1 MPPQDNTEQAEI
13 ARRIR
18 RVFVGTL
25 SLNLDPDDPV
35 LAQDLTSA
43 AGLDSLALLE
53 FVAGLEK
60 EFHVAIEPDQLSIE
74 FLGDLRAM
82 TEYFAERLR
91 ADP

>member
-1 MPPQDNTEQAEI
+1 MPPEDHTDQAEI

-18 RVFVGTL
+18 RVFVRTL
-25 SLNLDPDDPV
+25 SLNLDPDAPV
-35 LAQDLTSA
+35 LAQDLASV

-60 EFHVAIEPDQLSIE
+60 EFHLQIEPDRLGIE
-74 FLGDLRAM
+74 FLGDLRAL

-91 ADP
+91 AVP